1 MFSDFIDNYKHVEFE
16 FESGNY
22 GYENELEVFSHFL
35 NLHALDLE
43 EKVSG
48 QLHLFKTVMQL
59 LRAFEQSCIIFD

>member
-1 MFSDFIDNYKHVEFE
+1 MFSDFINNYKHVEFE
-16 FESGNY
+16 SGDY

-43 EKVSG
+43 EKESD

-59 LRAFEQSCIIFD
+59 L